1 MAEKS
6 EVPSAWKDYLD
17 DTLKVPDKK
26 WDENKAKKYWGQLKN
41 TDSRPKGWLMFPA
54 PPAGAPDTFP
64 FYNNNN
70 ASTAVPYYY
79 NLLRSLSKESNY
91 TGRTITEW
99 LRHNKKPL
107 HFYKNL
113 DLDDTVYDNDSDD
126 YVPSFLG
133 RAAIVFKT
141 DKASFIASNNN
152 AKLLIKSIAT
162 YDTDSL
168 EGKELMSYHNALLG
182 EAQNVLNR
190 IQARQSHAVNLKKQ
204 IIDREW
210 RRFSDQ
216 NDYTY
221 GSWDAGHQ
229 YVRSN
234 KFLTIDRSTLRQ
246 LLNPSYNW
254 TNDDYALFDS
264 NIFNTITEGYREWQ
278 AWAERKKRQYLREC
292 SEYFLEPK
300 GFKYVAATEA
310 VPLSMTKRV
319 IKRTEYQLK
328 KKARM
333 MEPVK
338 EEPMD
343 SDDEEILLSEDKE
356 EEQDEVEVVVNP
368 EKPITVDMSDDSTD
382 EDAESVMGDSSSGEE
397 TKQNSSTDYT
407 ETEAEDE
414 EVMSPV
420 KEETDEERKKRLRTL
435 SQADLVAKRDALEK
449 IEARSVKENN
459 ELKAIQEIL
468 KQFEGP
474 CKNKINRRIANI
486 KLRLKEGKWHIDE
499 NKNQIVQTGEKE
511 EEQVTTGINED
522 GIKKLLIT
530 KDEKVG
536 NELCTKDLKEFFQE
550 SVKKLLEFIKKE
562 KRSINNKLD
571 IKQLDERKKKL
582 LNDFK
587 IKKEVKKDVKG
598 VIKFRFSNRLTPL
611 SKISDMLR
619 YGKFGSLTN
628 KKDLNGG
635 YSLKSEQNKLI
646 NTYAE
651 DVRKE
656 IMKAYKKEE
665 VIKVNG
671 KIEFNDGMASIDI
684 KIGDKTYI
692 MRILD
697 RTMEEQED
705 HDNWLTAFEKYTK
718 TKQPKHLLPLHIYRG
733 WNVEGKVATFGKT
746 ETFNKTKVMDAFK
759 LQFDQNFVEPKQSGE
774 QKHVIYFQEK
784 INCTD
789 IRGWIERRYYALKQ
803 NNNGEPVIDEKKRKS
818 IDRFSGELMGDDTK
832 EEVNKEA
839 TMKIVE
845 GVFEAIKEF
854 HDATPEFAHRDVK
867 IENFCIDGD
876 KIYLIDFDNVLD
888 VSKSTLNDTAN
899 IPMQNGQVFEDDDQL
914 KIHNPNGILPT
925 ASIDKEEKGKILMDR
940 YNVPTRMKA
949 FLKTNPLAA
958 DLHQAGMAMLQLG
971 GVLDWSCDYN
981 WPSDPKN
988 RYNNIRS
995 GVFVGL
1001 NASDTDFN
1009 NAVNELHII
1018 DFWRSLWEGFRKG
1031 ASGTGT
1037 TIRALKQKV
1046 KNARVFIETL
1056 RKTKSN
1062 TYMAFN
1068 LHHSVVNEIGRK
1080 FFKTDKELVE
1090 KGFKDSGISKATN
1103 ATNLQSPV
1111 ITSPT
1116 QFMSTQ
1122 RQPVFEKVSLESDFD
1137 DEDLEALMEFDP
1149 DVAELSDTSSPRSHI
1164 SDAEFERM
1172 LHENDNY
1179 DMLTEH
1185 IVKENKAYNK
1195 KEIEEDAR
1203 SIGSSNHSNASDVS
1217 IASQISNASN
1227 ASNASAVSNASN
1239 ISNLSASSEKSNI
1252 SDMSNHSYMSNH
1264 SLESEEHYPTSE
1276 QSYHMSEVSYNQ
1288 SSDNSYNSGT
1298 DSSSGKDMDYSHG
1311 ISESSDHES
1320 SNESLGYS
1328 SSGNS
1333 SQNHS
1338 YNSSSDTE

>member
-1 MAEKS
+1 MTEKS
-6 EVPSAWKDYLD
+6 EVPDAWKEYLD
-17 DTLKVPDKK
+17 NTLKVPDEK

-41 TDSRPKGWLMFPA
+41 IDSRPKGWLMFPA
-54 PPAGAPDTFP
+54 PPASAPDTFP
-64 FYNNNN
+64 FYNDRNE
-70 ASTAVPYYY
+70 STAVPYYY

-141 DKASFIASNNN
+141 DKASFIASNND
-152 AKLLIKSIAT
+152 AKSLIKSIAT

-278 AWAERKKRQYLREC
+278 VWAERKKRQYLREC
-292 SEYFLEPK
+292 SEYFLEPR
-300 GFKYVAATEA
+300 GFKYVNANSA

-319 IKRTEYQLK
+319 INRTDYQLK

-343 SDDEEILLSEDKE
+343 LELSEDEEKKE
-356 EEQDEVEVVVNP
+356 EVEVVVNP
-368 EKPITVDMSDDSTD
+368 EKPVTVDISDNSTD
-382 EDAESVMGDSSSGEE
+382 DESVMGDDSSSGEE

-420 KEETDEERKKRLRTL
+420 KEETRAEVIERLGKL
-435 SQADLVAKRDALEK
+435 SQAQLVAKRDELEK
-449 IEARSVKENN
+449 IKAISVKDKN
-459 ELKAIQEIL
+459 ELTEINEAL
-468 KQFEGP
+468 KKFETP

-486 KLRLKEGKWHIDE
+486 KKSLKEGKWHIDE
-499 NKNQIVQTGEKE
+499 NENKIVYGENNE
-511 EEQVTTGINED
+511 LADINED

-536 NELCTKDLKEFFQE
+536 NEICTKDLKDFFKNR
-550 SVKKLLEFIKKE
+550 VKNLLNFIKNE
-562 KRSINNKLD
+562 KRSINERID
-571 IKQLDERKKKL
+571 IEQLDKRKADILK
-582 LNDFK
+582 DFNN
-587 IKKEVKKDVKG
+587 EVKDVG
-598 VIKFRFSNRLTPL
+598 GIIKFKYANRLVPL
-611 SKISDMLR
+611 SKIADMLR
-619 YGKFGSLTN
+619 YGKFGSLQN

-635 YSLKSEQNKLI
+635 YSKKDAQNALI
-646 NTYAE
+646 EEYADE
-651 DVRKE
+651 VRKE
-656 IMKAYKKEE
+656 ILKAYKKEE

-671 KIEFNDGMASIDI
+671 KIEFNVDGMASIDI
-684 KIGDKTYI
+684 KKGDKTYI
-692 MRILD
+692 MRILNV
-697 RTMEEQED
+697 TMDEQKD
-705 HDNWLTAFEKYTK
+705 HERWLTEFEKYTK
-718 TKQPKHLLPLHIYRG
+718 TNQPKHLLPLHIYRR
-733 WNVEGKVATFGKT
+733 WNVEGNVATFGKT

-759 LQFDQNFVEPKQSGE
+759 LQFDEKFVEPKESSV

-784 INCTD
+784 IKCTD
-789 IRGWIERRYYALKQ
+789 IRGWIEGRYYALKQ
-803 NNNGEPVIDEKKRKS
+803 NSEGKVKIDAKNRKT
-818 IDRFSGELMGDDTK
+818 IDRFSGELLGDETK
-832 EEVNKEA
+832 EGNKA
-839 TMKIVE
+839 DTMKIVK
-845 GVFEAIKEF
+845 GAFEAISEF
-854 HDATPEFAHRDVK
+854 HIITPGFAHRDVK

-876 KIYLIDFDNVLD
+876 KIYLIDFDNVLG
-888 VSKSTLNDTAN
+888 VSKSTLNKTAN
-899 IPMQNGQVFEDDDQL
+899 IPMQNGQVFKDDDQL
-914 KIHNPNGILPT
+914 KIPRENTDRIIPT
-925 ASIDKEEKGKILMDR
+925 KAKDGQILMDR
-940 YNVPTRMKA
+940 YNGSTRMKA
-949 FLKTNPLAA
+949 LLKSNPLAA

-971 GVLDWSCDYN
+971 GVFDWSCDYN
-981 WPSDPKN
+981 WPDDPQN
-988 RYNNIRS
+988 RYRNTRS
-995 GVFVGL
+995 GVFTSL
-1001 NASDTDFN
+1001 NATN
-1009 NAVNELHII
+1009 TAYANALGQLHII
-1018 DFWRSLWEGFRKG
+1018 DFWRSLWEGYRL
-1031 ASGTGT
+1031 SGISKTPTSFT
-1037 TIRALKQKV
+1037 TKELNKKV
-1046 KNARVFIETL
+1046 ANAKFFVEAL
-1056 RKTKSN
+1056 RKTQTTS
-1062 TYMAFN
+1062 MAFN

-1080 FFKTDKELVE
+1080 FFKTDEELVRD
-1090 KGFKDSGISKATN
+1090 GFTESGILKATN
-1103 ATNLQSPV
+1103 LTTLQSPV

-1164 SDAEFERM
+1164 SDAEFEAM